1 MLIFFSVSFQLSSS
15 SEPMGNKLGAPP
27 GGGGGGGTGT
37 GNGTP
42 EGAGTS
48 AEGAGKDT
56 SHSTH
61 SRLLRPGGPASTA
74 TAVVNGVMSEPTVAG
89 GGSSGDP
96 EAEGLADV
104 PPPMM
109 PIKASIPLSATATSV
124 AAAVDE
130 NVSHYSIAY
139 R

>member
-1 MLIFFSVSFQLSSS
+1 
-15 SEPMGNKLGAPP
+15 MGNKLGAPP
-27 GGGGGGGTGT
+27 GGGGGGGGGGTTGT

-42 EGAGTS
+42 EGAGTTAES
-48 AEGAGKDT
+48 ASAGKPGDT

-61 SRLLRPGGPASTA
+61 HSSLLRPGGPAGSG
-74 TAVVNGVMSEPTVAG
+74 AVVNGVMSEPTVAG
-89 GGSSGDP
+89 GGGPSGDP

-130 NVSHYSIAY
+130 NVSDFSIAY

>member
-1 MLIFFSVSFQLSSS
+1 
-15 SEPMGNKLGAPP
+15 MGNKLGAPP

-42 EGAGTS
+42 EGAGTT
-48 AEGAGKDT
+48 AEGTAGKDS

-61 SRLLRPGGPASTA
+61 SRLLRPGGPASAA
-74 TAVVNGVMSEPTVAG
+74 TAVVNGVSEPAVAG

>member
-1 MLIFFSVSFQLSSS
+1 
-15 SEPMGNKLGAPP
+15 MGNKLGAPP
-27 GGGGGGGTGT
+27 GGGGGGGGT

-42 EGAGTS
+42 EGAGTTA
-48 AEGAGKDT
+48 AEGAGKPGDT

-61 SRLLRPGGPASTA
+61 SRLLRPGGPVAGGGSG
-74 TAVVNGVMSEPTVAG
+74 AVVNGVMSEPTVAG
-89 GGSSGDP
+89 GGGSCSGDP

-130 NVSHYSIAY
+130 NVSQYSIAES
-139 R
+139 

>member
-1 MLIFFSVSFQLSSS
+1 
-15 SEPMGNKLGAPP
+15 MGNKLGAPP
-27 GGGGGGGTGT
+27 GGGGGGGGT

-42 EGAGTS
+42 EGAGTTA
-48 AEGAGKDT
+48 AEGAGKPGDT

-61 SRLLRPGGPASTA
+61 SRLLRPGGPAGGGSG
-74 TAVVNGVMSEPTVAG
+74 AVVNGVMSEPTVAG
-89 GGSSGDP
+89 GGGSCSGDP

-130 NVSHYSIAY
+130 NVSQYSIAES
-139 R
+139 

>member
-1 MLIFFSVSFQLSSS
+1 
-15 SEPMGNKLGAPP
+15 MGNKLGAPP
-27 GGGGGGGTGT
+27 GGGGGGGGGGGT

-42 EGAGTS
+42 EGAGTT
-48 AEGAGKDT
+48 AEGAGKPGDT

-61 SRLLRPGGPASTA
+61 SRLLRPGGPAGSG
-74 TAVVNGVMSEPTVAG
+74 AVVNGVMSEPTVAG
-89 GGSSGDP
+89 GGPSGGDP

-130 NVSHYSIAY
+130 NVKLNASTMTRLTS
-139 R
+139 

>member
-1 MLIFFSVSFQLSSS
+1 
-15 SEPMGNKLGAPP
+15 MGNKLGAPP
-27 GGGGGGGTGT
+27 GGGGGGGGGGTGT

-42 EGAGTS
+42 EGAGTT
-48 AEGAGKDT
+48 AEGAGKPGDT

-61 SRLLRPGGPASTA
+61 SRLLRPGGPAGSG
-74 TAVVNGVMSEPTVAG
+74 AVVNGVMSEPTVAG

-109 PIKASIPLSATATSV
+109 PIEASIPLSATATSV

-130 NVSHYSIAY
+130 NVSHYIQSPKG
-139 R
+139 RPDQN

>member
-1 MLIFFSVSFQLSSS
+1 
-15 SEPMGNKLGAPP
+15 MGNKLGAPQGGG

-42 EGAGTS
+42 EGVGTT
-48 AEGAGKDT
+48 AEGAGKPGDT

-61 SRLLRPGGPASTA
+61 SRLLRPGGPASSS
-74 TAVVNGVMSEPTVAG
+74 AVVNGVSEPTVAG
-89 GGSSGDP
+89 GSSSGDP

-139 R
+139 T